1 MARDYSSHQGQI
13 DAQLRKLNDHGSHRR
28 APTVDENL
36 SLVATWL
43 RRRWNT
49 KFLILQ
55 RDFISITARLVVMN
69 GTYEATPR
77 CQDCDTC
84 CRCFFEAQVV
94 RDVQRDVRLD
104 HNVFGKRP
112 ILWLR
117 CVAPT
122 GASVKSEVDKLML
135 ASSIGLTAPAYAIT
149 FLEIPLHAWPEFFDH
164 AGIVTPK

>member
-1 MARDYSSHQGQI
+1 MARDCSSHQGQI

-43 RRRWNT
+43 GRRWNT

-55 RDFISITARLVVMN
+55 SDFISITATLVVMN

-104 HNVFGKRP
+104 HTILVSGKRQEKGSGRLTKAGDFDQGGAGEGP
-112 ILWLR
+112 EGILKMR
-117 CVAPT
+117 EEQNP
-122 GASVKSEVDKLML
+122 GSD
-135 ASSIGLTAPAYAIT
+135 
-149 FLEIPLHAWPEFFDH
+149 EFGRSRRELQDQ
-164 AGIVTPK
+164 V